1 MKNNERFVSVFAE
14 LGSSN
19 VIDEEL
25 FYTLKKVVCH
35 IYGYQRFSSVDRVRK
50 EMVMKNY
57 EKYGKTLDFSTL
69 PPSSSNLYLR
79 AIRANYVARINKRAN
94 QINMSLAD
102 AKLHRWN
109 DNYEPR
115 WDEKK
120 YPDNLAELL
129 LDEENIVEDSAN
141 RLIQYDSTSDE
152 SLYSDED

>member
-1 MKNNERFVSVFAE
+1 MN
-14 LGSSN
+14 
-19 VIDEEL
+19 
-25 FYTLKKVVCH
+25 
-35 IYGYQRFSSVDRVRK
+35 
-50 EMVMKNY
+50 
-57 EKYGKTLDFSTL
+57 
-69 PPSSSNLYLR
+69 
-79 AIRANYVARINKRAN
+79 
-94 QINMSLAD
+94 LAD